1 MLHWHSHSERLI
13 RRWGQGFISYDVRE
27 PVATEKKHI
36 IRSMDLDG
44 SERVSLE
51 EHYFR
56 VFADTNG
63 DGHLDVNEYYSSLY
77 RTECTLLCPVAGCK
91 CGSACNASGVV
102 NADCPAVDVA
112 KLRPGEPKTVDGLDL
127 RLNFKLHDLDGNGK
141 ISYFERKFVA
151 ADKNRDRAIDENEW
165 MRSDFPAHYGPF
177 RGHCSSDETN
187 CQLDTTR
194 YVRYIAFHYCS
205 HRDSVAYLEETTSH
219 PWSDQCTLKVQVY
232 AQEPYVMVKDFDKPS
247 QRSALENQGWLCWS
261 GDAIQPQNYCFDGY
275 TIQAFDRIAQRLKWV
290 LFPFLFGSL

>member
-1 MLHWHSHSERLI
+1 
-13 RRWGQGFISYDVRE
+13 
-27 PVATEKKHI
+27 
-36 IRSMDLDG
+36 MDLDG

-63 DGHLDVNEYYSSLY
+63 DDHLDVNEYYSSLY
-77 RTECTLLCPVAGCK
+77 RTDCTPLCPVAGCK
-91 CGSACNASGVV
+91 CGSACKASGVV

-151 ADKNRDRAIDENEW
+151 ADKNRNRAIDENEW
-165 MRSDFPAHYGPF
+165 MRSDFPAQYGPF
-177 RGHCSSDETN
+177 RGHCSSDETS

-194 YVRYIAFHYCS
+194 YVHYIAYHYCS
-205 HRDSVAYLEETTSH
+205 LRDSVAYLEETTSH

-232 AQEPYVMVKDFDKPS
+232 AQEPYVMVKDFSNPS
-247 QRSALENQGWLCWS
+247 QRLALETQGWLCWS
-261 GDAIQPQNYCFDGY
+261 GDAIQPQSYCFDGY
-275 TIQAFDRIAQRLKWV
+275 TIQTFDRIARRLKWV
-290 LFPFLFGSL
+290 LVPFFFGSL